1 MSDKRV
7 VIDASAALKWR
18 LRDEEATEQADALL
32 DNFLSDD
39 LELWTPT
46 LFDYEIANAL
56 KTAVAVNRLTET
68 DALIAIRDFREYQI
82 ERRNFHSIQEAALQF
97 ALRHQRSAYD
107 GAYLALAQSEGLWF
121 YTGDKRLFNAVG
133 KALPWVKWIGD
144 YLFARFPRVHLEVDK
159 ETGRQGIPPCFL
171 VYLSTCLPN
180 SPQQRSQLP

>member
-32 DNFLSDD
+32 DDFMVGE
-39 LELWTPT
+39 LELLTPT

-56 KTAVAVNRLTET
+56 KTAVVVHRLIEA
-68 DALIAIRDFREYQI
+68 DAINALHDFCEYHI
-82 ERRNFHSIQEAALQF
+82 ERRDFQPIQEAALQL
-97 ALRHQRSAYD
+97 ALRHQRSVYD
-107 GAYLALAQSEGLWF
+107 GAYMALAQTEELWF

-144 YLFARFPRVHLEVDK
+144 YMFAAIPESARRS
-159 ETGRQGIPPCFL
+159 RQG
-171 VYLSTCLPN
+171 N
-180 SPQQRSQLP
+180 R